1 MDSAQWSCGGSVISE
16 RFILTAGHCRE
27 HQLLGP
33 VSFVALGIL
42 KRSDPVSSWQRY
54 TVKSFI
60 SHPIIKFSHLVLP
73 ICVIDREMEAKI
85 GQAEGWGAE
94 GHNQQVSDGLRKHRH
109 QLQGVDRKTQV
120 CYGDHKENKDT

>member
-27 HQLLGP
+27 HQLL
-33 VSFVALGIL
+33 
-42 KRSDPVSSWQRY
+42 
-54 TVKSFI
+54 
-60 SHPIIKFSHLVLP
+60 IKFSQLVLP

-94 GHNQQVSDGLRKHRH
+94 GHNQQVSDGLRKVPTY
-109 QLQGVDRKTQV
+109 LVFT
-120 CYGDHKENKDT
+120 Y